1 MPKVKDKENLK
12 SSKRKSVSYPQGSSH
27 KIVWFFN
34 RNFAEGIG
42 PKYSKWWKARNYN
55 QDYPAKPSFR
65 IDGYMKSFS
74 DKKNLKEFI
83 TTKLVFCE
91 LLKMLKKE
99 KGEEENKKII

>member
-1 MPKVKDKENLK
+1 
-12 SSKRKSVSYPQGSSH
+12 
-27 KIVWFFN
+27 
-34 RNFAEGIG
+34 
-42 PKYSKWWKARNYN
+42 
-55 QDYPAKPSFR
+55 
-65 IDGYMKSFS
+65 MKSFS